1 MEIHCT
7 VESKFSYANKF
18 KKYVVS
24 KFIIKYRQFKFFFC
38 YASYNSG
45 QIRFLHSDPVYR
57 DLEIYI
63 LPPPPH
69 CTRTLR
75 NPMFSLFKN

>member
-24 KFIIKYRQFKFFFC
+24 KFIIKYRQLKKFFMLC
-38 YASYNSG
+38 
-45 QIRFLHSDPVYR
+45 QL
-57 DLEIYI
+57 
-63 LPPPPH
+63 
-69 CTRTLR
+69 
-75 NPMFSLFKN
+75 